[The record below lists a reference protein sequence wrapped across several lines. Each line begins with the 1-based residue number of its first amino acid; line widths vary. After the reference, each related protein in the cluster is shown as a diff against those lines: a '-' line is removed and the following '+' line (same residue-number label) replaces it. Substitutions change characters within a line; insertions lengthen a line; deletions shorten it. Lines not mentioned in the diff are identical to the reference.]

1 MRFVKVFSAVCLA
14 SALGLLSL
22 LALMLSRGNV
32 PFSAMFPYV
41 GLLGAI
47 VGGLLYL
54 GVDAFLTF
62 GRVKVDREGEGLVL
76 VRGRDGRVLS
86 VKGEGRARVV
96 RGLPAGGA
104 LKRGGFSD
112 ERVLRAL
119 KAAILAA
126 VLFEAYLSSALLL
139 GTFTPLMVV
148 PSASMAPTLNVGDL
162 ILVRGVD
169 AAAIRQ
175 GDIIVFNVPAPYD
188 RYTPSPIVHRVVEVC
203 VVNGEVCFRT
213 KGDNNPSIDAWTVPA
228 GNVIGKC
235 VGRVPYVGLP
245 ILYLRTPYGLA
256 ALAAFIMLWIFYP
269 RRRKVKGGR
278 VNV

>member
-1 MRFVKVFSAVCLA
+1 LRFVKVFSAVCLA

-54 GVDAFLTF
+54 GADAFLTF
-62 GRVKVDREGEGLVL
+62 GRGKAGREGEGLVL
-76 VRGRDGRVLS
+76 VRDRDGRVLS
-86 VKGEGRARVV
+86 VKGEGRTRVV
-96 RGLPAGGA
+96 RGFPAGGA
-104 LKRGGFSD
+104 LKRGGIGD

-148 PSASMAPTLNVGDL
+148 PSASMAPTLNLGDL

-169 AAAIRQ
+169 IAAIRQ

-188 RYTPSPIVHRVVEVC
+188 RYTPSPIVHRVVGVKVEGDEVYF
-203 VVNGEVCFRT
+203 ET
-213 KGDNNPSIDAWTVPA
+213 KGDNNPSADPWLVPV

-235 VGRVPYVGLP
+235 VGKVPYVGLP

>member
-14 SALGLLSL
+14 SAVCLVCL
-22 LALMLSRGNV
+22 LALLLSRGNV
-32 PFSAMFPYV
+32 PFSAMFHYV

-62 GRVKVDREGEGLVL
+62 GRVKAGREGEGLVL

-96 RGLPAGGA
+96 RGFPAGA
-104 LKRGGFSD
+104 LKRGGFGD
-112 ERVLRAL
+112 ERLLRAL
-119 KAAILAA
+119 KAAILAG
-126 VLFEAYLSSALLL
+126 VLLEAYLASALLC

-148 PSASMAPTLNVGDL
+148 PSGSMAPTLNVGDL

-188 RYTPSPIVHRVVEVC
+188 RYTPSPVVHRVVEVC

-228 GNVIGKC
+228 GNVIGEC
-235 VGRVPYVGLP
+235 VGRIPYLGLP
-245 ILYLRTPYGLA
+245 ILFLRTPYGLA

-269 RRRKVKGGR
+269 RREKVKGGN
-278 VNV
+278 VNG